1 MISETARSSRILV
14 IDDDPV
20 SVELVKRVLTRAG
33 FHTVDSTSE
42 PSIALSLLREVK
54 PHVVLLDLYMPGM
67 DGFAVLDM
75 LRADADRVGCS
86 IIMLTGEADH
96 DVQVAALQRG
106 ASDFVT
112 KPFEAPVLVARVAGA
127 AEMRALQRQMRDQN
141 QRLQEAVNARTQ
153 RLQQALDVLTGAE
166 SELKRS
172 LVRSEADAHIRAE
185 ILAELAH
192 ELRTPM
198 SAVCGFSDMM
208 RHQEFG
214 PLPPRYREYAED
226 IHRAGLNVLQVL
238 NGFLDL
244 AKAEARQE
252 PLAVSAVDVGSVVN
266 ESVKLISAQAEKA
279 GVALKVVVKPGV
291 EEVQSD
297 RAKLMQIVV
306 NMTSNA
312 VKFTPAGGTVTVE
325 VGPDAGGGAYII
337 VVRDTGIGIAAK
349 ELPEMLRP
357 LDQLRTAS
365 GKPKGTAG
373 FGMPLTRQYVEMLGG
388 TLAIVSQPRQGTA
401 VTIRLP
407 KSLPEERA
415 RAAGMTADTQGE

>member
-1 MISETARSSRILV
+1 MISETARASRILV

-33 FHTVDSTSE
+33 FLAVDSTSE
-42 PSIALSLLREVK
+42 PSIALSLLREVR
-54 PHVVLLDLYMPGM
+54 PHVVLLDLYMPEM

-75 LRADADRVGCS
+75 LRGDAERVGCS

-112 KPFEAPVLVARVAGA
+112 KPFEAPVLVARVAGT
-127 AEMRALQRQMRDQN
+127 AEMRELQRQMRDQN

-153 RLQQALDVLTGAE
+153 RLQQALDVLTCAE

-172 LVRSEADAHIRAE
+172 LVRSEADARIRAE

-226 IHRAGLNVLQVL
+226 IHRAGMNVLQVL

-252 PLAVSAVDVGSVVN
+252 PLTISAVDVGSVVN

-291 EEVQSD
+291 EEVQTD
-297 RAKLMQIVV
+297 RSKLMQIVL

-325 VGPDAGGGAYII
+325 VGPDAGGGAYVI
-337 VVRDTGIGIAAK
+337 VIRDTGVGIAPK
-349 ELPEMLRP
+349 ELPEMVRP

-365 GKPKGTAG
+365 GKPKGTG

-407 KSLPEERA
+407 KSLPGERVGG
-415 RAAGMTADTQGE
+415 AAITADT

>member
-33 FHTVDSTSE
+33 FHAVDSTSE

-54 PHVVLLDLYMPGM
+54 PHVVLLDLYMPEM

-75 LRADADRVGCS
+75 LRSDAERVGCS

-106 ASDFVT
+106 AHDFVT
-112 KPFEAPVLVARVAGA
+112 KPFEAPVLVARVAGI
-127 AEMRALQRQMRDQN
+127 AEMRELQRRMRDQN
-141 QRLQEAVNARTQ
+141 QRLQEAVTARTQ
-153 RLQQALDVLTGAE
+153 RLQQALDVLTCAE

-172 LVRSEADAHIRAE
+172 LVRSEADARIRAE

-208 RHQEFG
+208 RHQEYG

-226 IHRAGLNVLQVL
+226 IHRAGMNVLQVL

-252 PLAVSAVDVGSVVN
+252 PLTVCAVDVGGVVN
-266 ESVKLISAQAEKA
+266 ESVKLISAQAEKS

-291 EEVQSD
+291 EEVRTD
-297 RAKLMQIVV
+297 RPKLMQIVL

-337 VVRDTGIGIAAK
+337 VIRDTGIGIAAK
-349 ELPEMLRP
+349 DLPEMLRP
-357 LDQLRTAS
+357 LDQLRTVS
-365 GKPKGTAG
+365 GKPKGTG

-388 TLAIVSQPRQGTA
+388 TLAIVSAPRQGTA

-407 KSLPEERA
+407 KSMPEDRRA
-415 RAAGMTADTQGE
+415 TAVTADT